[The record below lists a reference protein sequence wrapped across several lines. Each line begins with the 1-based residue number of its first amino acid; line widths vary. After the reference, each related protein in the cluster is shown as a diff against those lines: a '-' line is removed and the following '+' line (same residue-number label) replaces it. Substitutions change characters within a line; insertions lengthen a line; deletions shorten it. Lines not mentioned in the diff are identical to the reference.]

1 MQAVLVS
8 FRNWCSYTVSRT
20 VSCHVQNGTY
30 LQRVFQSCRWPMGCN
45 GGSYRAI
52 VRPTYKV
59 AYKTVTAL
67 EWKCCLGHSGP
78 NCEEGKRCGMGML
91 SWGHQAKVKGR
102 ALATGSLN
110 CSSMP
115 TLPKRI
121 TCAHMMP
128 ASAEEILSF
137 NQISPLYLFSLLGP
151 MGPTGPPGRD
161 GARGI
166 PGEKG
171 LPGLPGPPGPP
182 GPPTPVGPT
191 ISQISDPSKKGRGP
205 GSKIVGVAVVHIGCH
220 KGSKQGLTPLSGPRC
235 GHPLHGCICLFPP
248 QGEGLHQLREALKIL
263 AERVLILETMIG
275 LYEPDPGSGAGPFTT
290 STPNFYRGK
299 RGGLA
304 AYRIISRQ
312 LSQGSKDKRK

>member
-78 NCEEGKRCGMGML
+78 NCEEGKRCGMGIAPL
-91 SWGHQAKVKGR
+91 RRLPLRPTSYSGC
-102 ALATGSLN
+102 LN
-110 CSSMP
+110 CSKVAELTERLNSLE
-115 TLPKRI
+115 TKVSDSLL
-121 TCAHMMP
+121 AAP
-128 ASAEEILSF
+128 ACSGKVGISISSGLTYRTWKYNEILSF

-182 GPPTPVGPT
+182 GPPTPVGCL
-191 ISQISDPSKKGRGP
+191 IQRKGRGP
-205 GSKIVGVAVVHIGCH
+205 GSKIVGVAVVHMLGGSDGCH

-275 LYEPDPGSGAGPFTT
+275 LYDPGSGKGP
-290 STPNFYRGK
+290 
-299 RGGLA
+299 
-304 AYRIISRQ
+304 
-312 LSQGSKDKRK
+312 DKN